1 MSKEKDCKNCFNCDF
16 VWGFMAT
23 CHYSYDDDSGHCQV
37 GQDIHRKTANKC
49 KYYTEKEYSR
59 DKMFVL

>member
-16 VWGFMAT
+16 VRGFMAT
-23 CHYSYDDDSGHCQV
+23 CHYSYDEGGFHCQV
-37 GQDIHRKTANKC
+37 GQDIHRNTANKC
-49 KYYTEKEYSR
+49 KYYTEDKYDR